1 MEDLETKAR
10 ELLDKLYADI
20 DVDRNFESFCALL
33 HPIIRQRA
41 KRFINIMEGYD
52 EDDLFQEAYI
62 VIWRIALIKKPVIQ
76 SSVLGYFSRS
86 IW

>member
-41 KRFINIMEGYD
+41 KHFINIMEGYD
-52 EDDLFQEAYI
+52 EDDYRF
-62 VIWRIALIKKPVIQ
+62 
-76 SSVLGYFSRS
+76 
-86 IW
+86 